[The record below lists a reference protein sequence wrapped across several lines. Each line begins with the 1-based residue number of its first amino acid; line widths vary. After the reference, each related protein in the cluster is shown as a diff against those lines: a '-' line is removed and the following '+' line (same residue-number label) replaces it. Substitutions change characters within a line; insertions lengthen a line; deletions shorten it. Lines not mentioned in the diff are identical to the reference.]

1 MINFLKKYRQWAY
14 PECDHLNLALR
25 YLLKNPEQNKYA
37 IEEIYF
43 ALTKTNGY
51 FYEDVSKALYENF
64 KLSIR
69 EEAQP

>member
-1 MINFLKKYRQWAY
+1 MKLFQKIKKWSY

-51 FYEDVSKALYENF
+51 FYNDVAQLLYENF
-64 KLSIR
+64 KLNTNKTKV
-69 EEAQP
+69 

>member
-1 MINFLKKYRQWAY
+1 MKNFLKRCRQWAY

-43 ALTKTNGY
+43 ALMKTNGY
-51 FYEDVSKALYENF
+51 FYDDVAQSLYEEF
-64 KLSIR
+64 KLQTGR
-69 EEAQP
+69 EAQP

>member
-1 MINFLKKYRQWAY
+1 MKLFQKKKKWDY

-25 YLLKNPEQNKYA
+25 YLLKNTEQNKYA

-51 FYEDVSKALYENF
+51 FYNDVAQLLYENF
-64 KLSIR
+64 KLNTNKTKV
-69 EEAQP
+69 Q